1 MIETDKKPLVS
12 VIIPAYHAEKFIS
25 RALVS
30 IRNQTLKDLEI
41 LVVIDDANFDKTVD
55 ICIALLSGCDYN
67 LLVQSGKTSP
77 ANARN
82 RAIAVARGKY
92 LAFLDA
98 DDEWR
103 PDHVRSAVDCFG
115 QAPTAQ
121 VYYAKC
127 VNFSDGV
134 PVSIHGLPFDRVEE
148 DCPAPFSTI
157 VCVNPPPVLFDEC
170 LKAADDWKWL
180 LEMHARGVEVKF
192 NPVIESYY
200 HMHGGNLTSGAK
212 DWAMQE
218 LMVRWRMRDLRRAIP
233 LIPAAIKARFM

>member
-1 MIETDKKPLVS
+1 MKKPVVS
-12 VIIPAYHAEKFIS
+12 IIIPAYHAERFIS

-30 IRNQTLKDLEI
+30 ILDQTLQDFEI
-41 LVVIDDANFDKTVD
+41 LIVIDDVNHDKTID
-55 ICIALLSGCDYN
+55 ICTALLTGRDYH
-67 LLVQSGKTSP
+67 LLVRTGKTSP

-82 RAIAVARGKY
+82 RAIAVARGRY

-103 PDHVRSAVDCFG
+103 PDHLKSAVDCLG
-115 QAPTAQ
+115 QYPTTR

-127 VNFSDGV
+127 VNFFNGT
-134 PVSIHGLPFDRVEE
+134 PIRIHGLPFDRVEE

-157 VCVNPPPVLFDEC
+157 VCVNPPEVLFDEC
-170 LKAADDWKWL
+170 LRAADDWKWL
-180 LEMHARGVEVKF
+180 LEMHARGVEVRF

-218 LMVRWRMRDLRRAIP
+218 LMVRWRMRDLRRVIP
-233 LIPAAIKARFM
+233 LIPSVIKARFM